1 MEVNLSQIV
10 DYFWFA
16 MKYEASNQKIASAGR
31 LLNMCLPY
39 LTLTGQISTFF
50 RFQSRASLAVISC
63 TMIYLM
69 GASNVAHGLVLGRS
83 GGRPQAL
90 TTAATTSWARSQI
103 GRGDSAEVAEGST
116 KATGKYPFLGE

>member
-1 MEVNLSQIV
+1 MAV
-10 DYFWFA
+10 
-16 MKYEASNQKIASAGR
+16 
-31 LLNMCLPY
+31 NMCLPY
-39 LTLTGQISTFF
+39 QTLTEQPSSS
-50 RFQSRASLAVISC
+50 RFQSRASLAVISY

-69 GASNVAHGLVLGRS
+69 GASNVAQGLVLG

-116 KATGKYPFLGE
+116 KATGKYPFLCK